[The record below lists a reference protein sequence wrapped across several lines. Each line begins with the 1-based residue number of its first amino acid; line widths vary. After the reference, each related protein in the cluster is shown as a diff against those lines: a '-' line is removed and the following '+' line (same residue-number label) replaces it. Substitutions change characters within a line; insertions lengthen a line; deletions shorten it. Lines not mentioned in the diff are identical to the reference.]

1 MMHIPIAITSWKYY
15 NRYLHSSSL
24 LDSIIKLNRMKT
36 KSFLF
41 EYFLV
46 LAMGQVRDIMVRNVI
61 TIEHDKSAKDVAKL
75 LAEKEI
81 SSLVVIKDGIPIGLV
96 TERDLARKVST
107 SDRKST
113 DVLLSEV
120 MSHNF
125 RWVEPMT
132 SIEDAVQKMI
142 NKNIRRL
149 LVLEN
154 GKIVGII
161 TETDLAKYLRS
172 KLLIDGALEDTTALN
187 RKVIKGS

>member
-1 MMHIPIAITSWKYY
+1 
-15 NRYLHSSSL
+15 
-24 LDSIIKLNRMKT
+24 
-36 KSFLF
+36 
-41 EYFLV
+41 
-46 LAMGQVRDIMVRNVI
+46 MGQVRDIMVRNVI
-61 TIEHDKSAKDVAKL
+61 TIEHDKTAKDVAFL

-81 SSLVVIKDGIPIGLV
+81 SSLVVIKDGTPIGLV

-107 SDRKST
+107 SDRKSS
-113 DVLLSEV
+113 DVPLSEI

-132 SIEDAVQKMI
+132 PIEDAVQKMI

-154 GKIVGII
+154 GNLVGII

-187 RKVIKGS
+187 RKVVKSS